1 MRRFRGQ
8 RGEGQ
13 FGCVIGLIL
22 LLAGIFVA
30 YKMIPIKVKAA
41 ELRQEVVDEA
51 KSAGTHGD
59 DRIRAAILAKA
70 QQQGLPVS
78 EGDIKISR
86 AGNNITVDVQYV
98 VPVEFPGFT
107 YQWQFHHHAENPI
120 F

>member
-1 MRRFRGQ
+1 MRRYRGQ

-22 LLAGIFVA
+22 LLAGVFVA

-59 DRIRAAILAKA
+59 DRIRQAIVAKA
-70 QQQGLPVS
+70 EQQGLPVS
-78 EGDIKISR
+78 EGDVKISR
-86 AGNNITVDVQYV
+86 GGNVITVDVQYV